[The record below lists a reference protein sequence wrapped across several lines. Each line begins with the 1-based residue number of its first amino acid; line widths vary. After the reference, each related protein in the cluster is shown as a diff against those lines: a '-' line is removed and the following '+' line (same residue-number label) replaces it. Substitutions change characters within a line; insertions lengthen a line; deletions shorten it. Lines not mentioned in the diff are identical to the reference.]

1 MAEKNAGKAGIV
13 IGGAAAVM
21 AAIALAKER
30 VALAAPNGVIT
41 LDEVTM
47 KLLIAMAET
56 SADIEELVDLIA
68 SKLTGQDI
76 DITVQGYPDN
86 TESIIATRVQIAAL
100 ATPYQLP
107 VIVVPDGMALQI
119 KGWPTNGGI
128 IYVGSSRATCVSP
141 NQAWPLLANEAVG
154 YFVKNAEKL
163 FISGTA
169 IGDWAAIT
177 VEQRRRA

>member
-13 IGGAAAVM
+13 LGGAAAVM

-30 VALAAPNGVIT
+30 VALAAPEGTLT
-41 LDEVTM
+41 LDDATM
-47 KLLIAMAET
+47 QLLIAMAQT
-56 SADIEELVDLIA
+56 GADTTELVQQILSSIE
-68 SKLTGQDI
+68 GQA
-76 DITVQGYPDN
+76 ITLNVQGYPDN
-86 TESIIATRVQIAAL
+86 TDSIIATRVQITAL
-100 ATPYQLP
+100 NTPVQLP
-107 VIVVPDGMALQI
+107 WIVVPNGMALQI

-163 FISGTA
+163 FVSGTA
-169 IGDWAAIT
+169 VGDWAAIT
-177 VEQRRRA
+177 VEQRRGA